1 MVLAH
6 AAVRMPAATP
16 WLLRRVP
23 AFDALRHYQL
33 KDARADLVAGVTVA
47 TVAVPQAMAYA
58 VLAGLPPAYGL
69 YTAIVMTAVGALFD
83 SSRQLINGPTNVI
96 SIAVGATI
104 AGFATEHDRLQ
115 AAVLMA
121 FLVGAIQLGITLL
134 RLGDLTRY
142 ISHSVVVGFTL
153 GAGSLLFFD
162 QIRNLFAWKQR
173 GDAHDQFV
181 IRLWETWTQ
190 ADAPHPTTTV
200 IGLGS
205 IVLVVLLRWLKHRVK
220 APLFPELITVVALM
234 AAITAGFDLDKQ
246 GVAVIGEVP
255 TSLPPFGVPEFDY
268 DVITHLASSAFAI
281 ATLGLLE
288 AIAMAKGIA
297 ALTRQ
302 RLDINQQCLSE
313 GFANM
318 AGSFFHCFPGSGS
331 LTRSAINQQAG
342 AVSQWSGVVSA
353 VAVAAT
359 VLAFAPFARFIP
371 KAALAGILIV
381 TSVRMVDWKALAFHL
396 KATYFDRVI
405 VVATAVSAV
414 AISVEFCVLIGV
426 FLSFALAVPRAGRML
441 VTEFIVNKDDGLIH
455 ERLPDDAVETRV
467 LVFGLEGELFFGSN
481 TALERHL
488 DHVLER
494 IQPDTKFIVLR
505 VKRLHNPDAVG
516 LHQLAE
522 AVTTLR
528 LRGVEVVLCGVRT
541 ELFEALERTG
551 LIDKIGR
558 ESLFLEQAVRQT
570 STLQAIRY
578 AYERLGAPPS
588 LRPLHYA
595 V

>member
-1 MVLAH
+1 MS
-6 AAVRMPAATP
+6 AATP
-16 WLLRRVP
+16 WLLQRIP
-23 AFDALRHYQL
+23 AFGALRQYTL

-96 SIAVGATI
+96 SIAVGATV
-104 AGFATEHDRLQ
+104 AGFATEQDRLQ
-115 AAVLMA
+115 AAILMA

-173 GDAHDQFV
+173 GDVHDQFLV
-181 IRLWETWTQ
+181 RLWQTWSQ
-190 ADAPHPTTTV
+190 ADTPHATTTV

-205 IVLVVLLRWLKHRVK
+205 IVLVLLLRWAKTKLK

-234 AAITAGFDLDKQ
+234 AAITGLTGLDKQ
-246 GVAVIGEVP
+246 GVAVIGDVP
-255 TSLPPFGVPEFDY
+255 TSLPPFGIPNLDY
-268 DVITHLASSAFAI
+268 DQITNLASSAFAI

-297 ALTRQ
+297 AITRQ

-353 VAVAAT
+353 AAVAAT
-359 VLAFAPFARFIP
+359 VMAFAPFARFIP

-381 TSVRMVDWKALAFHL
+381 TSVRMVDWKALRFHL
-396 KATYFDRVI
+396 RATPFDRVI

-441 VTEFIVNKDDGLIH
+441 VTEFVVNKDDGLIH
-455 ERLPDDAVETRV
+455 ERLPDDDIESRV

-488 DHVLER
+488 DHVLSR

-516 LHQLAE
+516 LHQLAD
-522 AVTTLR
+522 AVSTIR
-528 LRGVEVVLCGVRT
+528 LRGVEVVLCGVRAD
-541 ELFEALERTG
+541 LYEALERTG
-551 LIDKIGR
+551 LIEKIGR
-558 ESLFLEQAVRQT
+558 DALFLEQAVRQT

-588 LRPLHYA
+588 MRPLHYA

>member
-1 MVLAH
+1 MASLTDWFFY
-6 AAVRMPAATP
+6 RI
-16 WLLRRVP
+16 P
-23 AFDALRHYQL
+23 AFGSLRKYSL
-33 KDARADLVAGVTVA
+33 VDARADLLAGVTVA

-96 SIAVGATI
+96 SVAVGAAV
-104 AGFATEHDRLQ
+104 AGFATEQDRLQ
-115 AAVLMA
+115 AAILMA

-173 GDAHDQFV
+173 GDVHDQFLV
-181 IRLWETWTQ
+181 RLWHTWSN
-190 ADAPHPTTTV
+190 ADTPHLQTTL

-205 IVLVVLLRWLKHRVK
+205 ILLVVLMRWGKQKL
-220 APLFPELITVVALM
+220 AWPLFPELITVVAMM
-234 AAITAGFDLDKQ
+234 AVVTAWLGLDQQ
-246 GVAVIGEVP
+246 GVAVIGSVP
-255 TSLPPFGVPEFDY
+255 TSLPPLSVPNLDLSIISE
-268 DVITHLASSAFAI
+268 LAPSAFAI

-297 ALTRQ
+297 SITKQ
-302 RLDINQQCLSE
+302 RLDVGQQCLSE

-318 AGSFFHCFPGSGS
+318 AGSFFSCFPGSGS

-342 AVSQWSGVVSA
+342 AVTQWSGVVSA
-353 VAVAAT
+353 AAVAGT
-359 VLAFAPFARFIP
+359 VLVFAPWARFIP

-381 TSVRMVDWKALAFHL
+381 TSIRMVDWNALRFHL
-396 KATYFDRVI
+396 KATFFDRAIVI
-405 VVATAVSAV
+405 ATAVSAV

-426 FLSFALAVPRAGRML
+426 FLSFALAVPRAGRMR
-441 VTEFIVNKDDGLIH
+441 VTEFVVNSEDGLIY
-455 ERLPDDAVETRV
+455 ERLPEDVVDSRV
-467 LVFGLEGELFFGSN
+467 LVFGLEGELFFGAN
-481 TALERHL
+481 TTLERHL
-488 DHVLER
+488 DSIFER
-494 IQPDTKFIVLR
+494 ITPETRFLVLR

-516 LHQLAE
+516 LHQLFDAIS
-522 AVTTLR
+522 AFR
-528 LRGVEVVLCGVRT
+528 ARGVNVVLCGVRPD
-541 ELFEALERTG
+541 LAEAIERTDMAHK
-551 LIDKIGR
+551 LDR
-558 ESLFLEQAVRQT
+558 DALFLEQAVRQT
-570 STLQAIRY
+570 STLQAIRH
-578 AYERLGAPPS
+578 AYERLGTSPS
-588 LRPLHYA
+588 KRPLHYA

>member
-1 MVLAH
+1 MSSV
-6 AAVRMPAATP
+6 PPATP
-16 WLLRRVP
+16 WLLRRIP
-23 AFDALRHYQL
+23 AFGSLRQYSL

-69 YTAIVMTAVGALFD
+69 YTAIVMTTVGALFD

-96 SIAVGATI
+96 SIAVGATV
-104 AGFATEHDRLQ
+104 AGFATEPERLQ
-115 AAVLMA
+115 AAILMA
-121 FLVGAIQLGITLL
+121 FLVGAIQLGITFL

-173 GDAHDQFV
+173 GDVHDQFLV
-181 IRLWETWTQ
+181 RLWSTWSQ
-190 ADAPHPTTTV
+190 ADAPHPKTTI

-205 IVLVVLLRWLKHRVK
+205 IVLVLLLRWLKNKLK

-234 AAITAGFDLDKQ
+234 ATITGVFGLDKQ
-246 GVAVIGEVP
+246 GVAVIGDVP
-255 TSLPPFGVPEFDY
+255 TSLPPFGVPNLDY
-268 DVITHLASSAFAI
+268 DVITSLASSAFAI

-297 ALTRQ
+297 AVTRQ

-353 VAVAAT
+353 AAVAAT

-371 KAALAGILIV
+371 KSALAGILIV
-381 TSVRMVDWKALAFHL
+381 TSVRMVDWKALRFHL
-396 KATYFDRVI
+396 KATHFDRVI
-405 VVATAVSAV
+405 VLATAISAV

-426 FLSFALAVPRAGRML
+426 ILSFALAVPRAGRML
-441 VTEFIVNKDDGLIH
+441 VTEFVVNKDDGLIH
-455 ERLPDDAVETRV
+455 ERLPEDESEPRV

-481 TALERHL
+481 TSLERHL
-488 DHVLER
+488 DHVISR
-494 IQPDTKFIVLR
+494 IRPETKFLVLR

-516 LHQLAE
+516 LHQLVD
-522 AVTTLR
+522 AVTTIR
-528 LRGVEVVLCGVRT
+528 AQGVEVILCGVRPD
-541 ELFEALERTG
+541 LFESLERTA
-551 LIDKIGR
+551 LIEKIGR
-558 ESLFLEQAVRQT
+558 DLVFLEQAVRQT

-578 AYERLGAPPS
+578 AYEQLGSPPS
-588 LRPLHYA
+588 MRPLHYA

>member
-1 MVLAH
+1 MS
-6 AAVRMPAATP
+6 AATP
-16 WLLRRVP
+16 WLLHRIP
-23 AFDALRHYQL
+23 ALGALRHYSF

-96 SIAVGATI
+96 SIAVGAAV
-104 AGFATEHDRLQ
+104 AGFATDQDRLQ
-115 AAVLMA
+115 AAILMA
-121 FLVGAIQLGITLL
+121 FMVGAIQLGITVM

-173 GDAHDQFV
+173 GDVHDQFLV
-181 IRLWETWTQ
+181 RLWQTWSQ
-190 ADAPHPTTTV
+190 ADAPHPTTTL
-200 IGLGS
+200 IGIGS
-205 IVLVVLLRWLKHRVK
+205 IVLVVLLRWGKTKLKL
-220 APLFPELITVVALM
+220 PLFPELITVVALM
-234 AAITAGFDLDKQ
+234 AAITAWLGLDKQ
-246 GVAVIGEVP
+246 GVAVIGDVP
-255 TSLPPFGVPEFDY
+255 TSLPPFGIPTFDY
-268 DVITHLASSAFAI
+268 DLITNLASSAFAI

-297 ALTRQ
+297 AITRQ

-342 AVSQWSGVVSA
+342 AASQWSGVVSA
-353 VAVAAT
+353 AAVAAT

-381 TSVRMVDWKALAFHL
+381 TSVRMVDWKALRFHL

-405 VVATAVSAV
+405 VAATAVSAV

-441 VTEFIVNKDDGLIH
+441 VTEFVVNKDDGLIH
-455 ERLPDDAVETRV
+455 ERLPDDAVESRV

-522 AVTTLR
+522 AVATIR
-528 LRGVEVVLCGVRT
+528 MRGVEVVLCGVRT
-541 ELFEALERTG
+541 ELFEALERTA
-551 LIDKIGR
+551 LIDRIGR
-558 ESLFLEQAVRQT
+558 EALFLEQAVRQT

-578 AYERLGAPPS
+578 AYEQLGAPPS

>member
-1 MVLAH
+1 MSNASTWYSY
-6 AAVRMPAATP
+6 RI
-16 WLLRRVP
+16 P
-23 AFDALRHYQL
+23 AFDALGKYSLREG
-33 KDARADLVAGVTVA
+33 KADLVAGFTVA

-96 SIAVGATI
+96 SVAVGASI
-104 AGFATEHDRLQ
+104 AGYATDQERIQ
-115 AAVLMA
+115 AAVLIA
-121 FLVGAIQLGITLL
+121 FLVGALQLGITFL

-173 GDAHDQFV
+173 GDVHDQFLV
-181 IRLWETWTQ
+181 RIWQTWSQ
-190 ADAPHPTTTV
+190 ADTPHVKTTL

-205 IVLVVLLRWLKHRVK
+205 IALVVLFRWLKK
-220 APLFPELITVVALM
+220 KANAPLFPELITVVALL
-234 AAITAGFDLDKQ
+234 AAVTAWLGLDKQ
-246 GVAVIGEVP
+246 GVAVIGTVP
-255 TSLPPFGVPEFDY
+255 TSLPPFAVPKLDY
-268 DVITHLASSAFAI
+268 AQVRELSSSAFAI

-297 ALTRQ
+297 AVTGQ
-302 RLDINQQCLSE
+302 RLDISQQCLSE
-313 GFANM
+313 GLANM
-318 AGSFFHCFPGSGS
+318 AGSFFNCFPGSGS

-342 AVSQWSGVVSA
+342 AATQWSGVVSA
-353 VAVAAT
+353 VAVAGT
-359 VLAFAPFARFIP
+359 VLVFAPYARFIP

-381 TSVRMVDWKALAFHL
+381 TSVRMVDWKALRFHL
-396 KATYFDRVI
+396 RATPFDRII
-405 VVATAVSAV
+405 VLSTAVSAV

-426 FLSFALAVPRAGRML
+426 FLSFVLAVPRAGRMR
-441 VTEFIVNKDDGLIH
+441 VTEFVVSKDDGLIH
-455 ERLPDDAVETRV
+455 ERLPDDDCEPTV

-488 DHVLER
+488 DQIEER
-494 IQPDTKFIVLR
+494 IDSSTKFLILR

-516 LHQLAE
+516 LSQLVE
-522 AVTTLR
+522 AVHSFR
-528 LRGVEVVLCGVRT
+528 SRGVQVLLCGVRMD
-541 ELFEALERTG
+541 LYEALERTG
-551 LIDKIGR
+551 MLEKLGR
-558 ESLFLEQAVRQT
+558 ETLFLEQAVRQT
-570 STLQAIRY
+570 STLQAIRHAY
-578 AYERLGAPPS
+578 AQLGSTPS

>member
-1 MVLAH
+1 MTKA
-6 AAVRMPAATP
+6 PS
-16 WLLRRVP
+16 WFLRRVP
-23 AFDALRHYQL
+23 ALGALRRYGFQ
-33 KDARADLVAGVTVA
+33 DARADLLAGVTVA

-96 SIAVGATI
+96 SIAVGASI
-104 AGFATEHDRLQ
+104 AGFATDQDRIQ
-115 AAVLMA
+115 AAILMA
-121 FLVGAIQLGITLL
+121 FLVGAIQLGITFL

-173 GDAHDQFV
+173 GGPHDQFLV
-181 IRLWETWTQ
+181 RLWETWSQ
-190 ADAPHPTTTV
+190 ADSPHPKTTM

-205 IVLVVLLRWLKHRVK
+205 IALVLLLRWLKLRLK

-234 AAITAGFDLDKQ
+234 AILTAALGLDRQ
-246 GVAVIGEVP
+246 GVSVIGAVP
-255 TSLPPFGVPEFDY
+255 STLPPFGVPKLDY
-268 DVITHLASSAFAI
+268 GRASELATSAFAI

-288 AIAMAKGIA
+288 AVAMAKGIA
-297 ALTRQ
+297 AVTRQ
-302 RLDINQQCLSE
+302 RLDISQQCLSE
-313 GFANM
+313 GLANM
-318 AGSFFHCFPGSGS
+318 VGSFFHCFPGSGS

-353 VAVAAT
+353 VAVLGT
-359 VLAFAPFARFIP
+359 MLVFAPFARFIP

-381 TSVRMVDWKALAFHL
+381 TSVRMVDWKALGFHL
-396 KATYFDRVI
+396 KATPFDRIIVI
-405 VVATAVSAV
+405 STAVSAV

-426 FLSFALAVPRAGRML
+426 FLSFALAVPRAGRMR
-441 VTEFIVNKDDGLIH
+441 VTEFVVSQEDGLIH
-455 ERLPDDAVETRV
+455 ERLPEDGFEPRV

-481 TALERHL
+481 TMLERHL
-488 DHVLER
+488 DEIER
-494 IQPDTKFIVLR
+494 RIEKETKFLVLR

-516 LHQLAE
+516 LHQLVD
-522 AVTTLR
+522 AVLS
-528 LRGVEVVLCGVRT
+528 LKARGVNVLLCGVRAD
-541 ELFEALERTG
+541 LLEALERTG
-551 LIDKIGR
+551 LLAKLGKDT
-558 ESLFLEQAVRQT
+558 LFSEQPVRQT
-570 STLQAIRY
+570 STLEAIRY
-578 AYERLGAPPS
+578 AYATLGAPPS

>member
-1 MVLAH
+1 
-6 AAVRMPAATP
+6 MPEATP
-16 WLLRRVP
+16 WLLRRIP
-23 AFDALRHYQL
+23 AFDSLRHYTF

-104 AGFATEHDRLQ
+104 VGFATEQDRLQ

-173 GDAHDQFV
+173 GDVHDQFV
-181 IRLWETWTQ
+181 VRLWQTWSQ

-205 IVLVVLLRWLKHRVK
+205 IVLVVLLRWLKHRVRV
-220 APLFPELITVVALM
+220 PLFPELITVAALM
-234 AAITAGFDLDKQ
+234 AAITAVFDLDKQ

-255 TSLPPFGVPEFDY
+255 TSLPPFGVPNFDY
-268 DVITHLASSAFAI
+268 DVITQLASSAFAI

-381 TSVRMVDWKALAFHL
+381 TSVRMVDWKTLGFHL

-522 AVTTLR
+522 VVTTLR
-528 LRGVEVVLCGVRT
+528 MRGVEVVLCGVRA

-551 LIDKIGR
+551 LIDKVGR

-578 AYERLGAPPS
+578 AYEKLGAPPS
-588 LRPLHYA
+588 MRPLHYA

>member
-1 MVLAH
+1 MISASPPVPW
-6 AAVRMPAATP
+6 VYRRIPAIG
-16 WLLRRVP
+16 
-23 AFDALRHYQL
+23 ALRHYSL
-33 KDARADLVAGVTVA
+33 KDLRADVIAGLTVA

-96 SIAVGATI
+96 SIAVGAAI
-104 AGFATEHDRLQ
+104 VGFGPEEARVQ

-121 FLVGAIQLGITLL
+121 LMVGSIQLGITFL

-162 QIRNLFAWKQR
+162 QIRNLFAWEKR
-173 GDAHDQFV
+173 GDVHDQFLT
-181 IRLWETWTQ
+181 RLWATWSQ
-190 ADAPHPTTTV
+190 ADAPHPTTTA

-205 IVLVVLLRWLKHRVK
+205 IVLVVLLRWLKHRLA
-220 APLFPELITVVALM
+220 APLFPELITVVGIM
-234 AAITAGFDLDKQ
+234 AAVTAWMGLDER

-255 TSLPPFGVPEFDY
+255 TSLPPFSLPRLDY
-268 DVITHLASSAFAI
+268 ETMVQLAPSAFAI

-297 ALTRQ
+297 AITRQ

-313 GFANM
+313 GFANV
-318 AGSFFHCFPGSGS
+318 AGSLFSCFPGSGS

-353 VAVAAT
+353 LAVAGT

-381 TSVRMVDWKALAFHL
+381 TSIRMVDWKALRFHL
-396 KATYFDRVI
+396 KATPFDRVI
-405 VVATAVSAV
+405 VIATAVSAV

-441 VTEFIVNKDDGLIH
+441 VTEFVVNKEDGLIH
-455 ERLPDDAVETRV
+455 ERLPEDEIESRV

-488 DHVLER
+488 DRVIER
-494 IQPDTKFIVLR
+494 IQDDTRFVILR

-516 LHQLAE
+516 LHQLVD
-522 AVTTLR
+522 AVTAIR
-528 LRGVEVVLCGVRT
+528 ANGVDVLLCGVRA
-541 ELFEALERTG
+541 ELYEALERTG
-551 LIDKIGR
+551 KLDELGR
-558 ESLFLEQAVRQT
+558 ETLFLEQPVRQT
-570 STLQAIRY
+570 STLQAIQF
-578 AYERLGAPPS
+578 AYRKLGAPAS
-588 LRPLHYA
+588 IRPLHYA